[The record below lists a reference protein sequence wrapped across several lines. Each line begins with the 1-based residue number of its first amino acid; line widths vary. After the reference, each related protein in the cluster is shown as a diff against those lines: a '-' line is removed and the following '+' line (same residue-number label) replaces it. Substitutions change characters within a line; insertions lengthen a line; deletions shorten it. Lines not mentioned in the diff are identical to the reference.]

1 MAPQALLDAPERP
14 PVVFPEADDEAR
26 QDDRR
31 LVIMV
36 LVAAGVA
43 LVLGGGAAAALAR
56 LQGRTTAAKP
66 PVVSV
71 PVLTVDPP
79 DGTGGVRPDAKVTVL
94 ANEGHFAG
102 ITVADG
108 AGHQLAGTM
117 GPLAHSWQST

>member
-79 DGTGGVRPDAKVTVL
+79 DGTGGVRPDAKVTVAVKMAPKPKPTAPTMN
-94 ANEGHFAG
+94 ANPKVMPRICG
-102 ITVADG
+102 IVRRK
-108 AGHQLAGTM
+108 
-117 GPLAHSWQST
+117 P